1 MTAHRHRPMPRLT
14 TEHAYQGPVRP
25 SKPNPAAAGNI
36 TRLEVCGC
44 GARRLVNV
52 NQRHR
57 EASVWL

>member
-1 MTAHRHRPMPRLT
+1 MPRLT